1 MPVKYSTTQR
11 AHFIVVTD
19 CTFSTVRTVLEGNPR
34 LLAKGYVNCSET
46 QFSYRG
52 TLAHSIMY
60 KNYS

>member
-1 MPVKYSTTQR
+1 MDAGP
-11 AHFIVVTD
+11 HMN
-19 CTFSTVRTVLEGNPR
+19 TVRPVLKGNPR
-34 LLAKGYVNCSET
+34 FLAKGYVNCSET